1 MPRRTS
7 WRVCSRPGCGEFTD
21 QGGRCPDCRAKAE
34 KKRGTARQRGYD
46 RAWEQTRAA
55 YLAAHPFCECDDCE
69 ALPKATRPAATD
81 VDHIDGL
88 GPKGPRGHDPTNLR
102 ALTHAHH
109 SRRTA
114 RDQPGGWNQ

>member
-1 MPRRTS
+1 MPRQAG
-7 WRVCSRPGCGEFTD
+7 WRVCSTPGCPEFS
-21 QGGRCPDCRAKAE
+21 QGGKCDGCRSEAE
-34 KKRGTARQRGYD
+34 ARRGSARQRGYD
-46 RAWEQTRAA
+46 RAWERTRAA
-55 YLAAHPFCECDDCE
+55 YLAAHPLCECEDCQT
-69 ALPKATRPAATD
+69 LPVSGRPAATD

-114 RDQPGGWNQ
+114 RDQPGGWHR